1 MVQARSNIKFSD
13 YVSYVFTSLVKR
25 RIVIVFF
32 LVCIAAILFLG
43 IQLVVRIV
51 NNEVTFL
58 KVLPLIVVAAL
69 IIFYFSLFFGMCM
82 AQYRRTKQA
91 FNEESDYIFLNNKF
105 VIARADTDTGYDV
118 FYNTIHEII
127 EKKKR
132 IFFFIG
138 PQKSFMMRKNNFLT
152 GDITKLREILKKNCP
167 NAKLKLKK

>member
-1 MVQARSNIKFSD
+1 
-13 YVSYVFTSLVKR
+13 
-25 RIVIVFF
+25 
-32 LVCIAAILFLG
+32 
-43 IQLVVRIV
+43 
-51 NNEVTFL
+51 
-58 KVLPLIVVAAL
+58 
-69 IIFYFSLFFGMCM
+69 M

-105 VIARADTDTGYDV
+105 VIARADTDIGYDV
-118 FYNTIHEII
+118 FYNTIQEII